1 MSKNTKTGSNGFI
14 FAKCKGERAHAISQI
29 KHLPNV
35 ESVTP
40 VTGRFDLVIK
50 LHTNEPAKAFN
61 TLERVR
67 SIKSITSTQ
76 TALSFQKITS
86 ASKSSDF
93 DNENPIAF
101 TLMRV
106 KGTFQSVL
114 RRLRSFPNFAEAH
127 IIPGPFD
134 ILATF
139 KGYGADEVMETSV
152 EKIGNINGVTA
163 TESLIA
169 YNPPTTNF

>member
-1 MSKNTKTGSNGFI
+1 MSKNTRSGSDNSFI
-14 FAKCKGERAHAISQI
+14 FARCKGERAHAISQI

-50 LHTNEPAKAFN
+50 LHTNEPAKAFS

-67 SIKSITSTQ
+67 TIKSITSTE
-76 TALSFQKITS
+76 TAISFQKITNTTHT
-86 ASKSSDF
+86 DF

-101 TLMRV
+101 TLMKV
-106 KGTFQSVL
+106 KGTFRSVL
-114 RRLRSFPNFAEAH
+114 QRLRSFPNFAEAH
-127 IIPGPFD
+127 IIPGRFD

-139 KGYGADEVMETSV
+139 KGYSPEETLEPV
-152 EKIGNINGVTA
+152 EKIGTINGVTSSE
-163 TESLIA
+163 TLIA